1 MEVFF
6 IGNYL
11 LRTNKQLLD
20 RVKLLAKQERISIN
34 KMLIKLIEIGM
45 IIYLKG
51 GIKLDE
57 NVVE

>member
-45 IIYLKG
+45 IKYLKG
-51 GIKLDE
+51 GMKLDE

>member
-45 IIYLKG
+45 IKYLKG